1 MKIIIVGCGK
11 VGTDILASL
20 LNEDHDITVIEQ
32 NASVLEETVNIY
44 DVMGLC
50 GNGADYETLAEAG
63 APNCDLLIAVT
74 DSDEMNM
81 LSCFLAR
88 RMGAGNTIARIRN
101 PEYNDK
107 SLGFMRQHLD
117 LSMSINPELLAARE
131 FFNMLKL
138 PSAAKVETFSGRN
151 FEMVELKLKNESKLD
166 GLRLANLT
174 NEYPFSLLV
183 CVVQRDDVMYIPDG
197 NFVLK
202 SGDRIG
208 ITANAADISGFFKK
222 LGIAKKQA
230 KNIMIIGASKTAYYL
245 AKMLLAAGSTV
256 KIIDYNLERCEEFSE
271 LLPGVTMICGNGA
284 SQELLIEEGIETI
297 DAFVASTG
305 MDEQNIILSYFAESL
320 NVPKVIAKVN
330 RDEFVSMAEKMG
342 IDSIVTPKKI
352 VSDVMIRYARGLQN
366 SLGSK
371 VETLYKIADGK
382 AEILEFIV
390 QNDFK
395 YASIPFKDLRLK
407 NNTLIAGIIRNKKS
421 IIPGGNDV
429 LLPGDRVVVI
439 TAGNKMSD
447 LADIIK

>member
-11 VGTDILASL
+11 VGTDILSSL
-20 LNEDHDITVIEQ
+20 LSEGHDITVVEQ
-32 NASVLEETVNIY
+32 NANVLSDAVDIY
-44 DVMGLC
+44 DVMGIC

-63 APNCDLLIAVT
+63 VADSDLVIAVT
-74 DSDEMNM
+74 NSDEMNM

-107 SLGFMRQHLD
+107 SLGFMRQQLD

-151 FEMVELKLKNESKLD
+151 FEMVELKLKSESALD
-166 GLRLANLT
+166 GIRLADLNAQ
-174 NEYPFSLLV
+174 YPFKLLV
-183 CVVQRDDVMYIPDG
+183 CAVQRDDNMYIPDG

-208 ITANAADISGFFKK
+208 LTATPADISAFFKK
-222 LGIAKKQA
+222 LGIAQKQA
-230 KNIMIIGASKTAYYL
+230 RNIMIIGASKTAYYL
-245 AKMLLAAGSTV
+245 AKMLLAAGSSV
-256 KIIDYNLERCEEFSE
+256 KIIDYSLERCEQFSE
-271 LLPGVTMICGNGA
+271 LLPGVTMIHGDGA
-284 SQELLIEEGIETI
+284 RQELLIEEGIQSI

-305 MDEQNIILSYFAESL
+305 MDEQNIILSYFAASL
-320 NVPKVIAKVN
+320 NVPKVIAKIN
-330 RDEFVSMAEKMG
+330 RDEFVSMAENMG

-352 VSDVMIRYARGLQN
+352 VSDVMVRYARGLQN

-395 YASIPFKDLRLK
+395 YSNIPLKDLKLIS
-407 NNTLIAGIIRNKKS
+407 NTLIAGIIRNKKS

-429 LLPGDRVVVI
+429 LLPGDRVVVM
-439 TAGNKMSD
+439 TSGNKMSD
-447 LADIIK
+447 LSDIIR

>member
-11 VGTDILASL
+11 VGTDILSSL
-20 LNEDHDITVIEQ
+20 LSEGHDITVVEQ
-32 NASVLEETVNIY
+32 NANVLSDTVDIY
-44 DVMGLC
+44 DVMGIC

-63 APNCDLLIAVT
+63 VADSDLVIAVT
-74 DSDEMNM
+74 NSDEMNM

-107 SLGFMRQHLD
+107 SLGFMRQQLD

-151 FEMVELKLKNESKLD
+151 FEMVELKLKSESALD
-166 GLRLANLT
+166 GIRLADLNAQ
-174 NEYPFSLLV
+174 YPFKLLV
-183 CVVQRDDVMYIPDG
+183 CAVQRDDNMYIPDG

-208 ITANAADISGFFKK
+208 LTATPADISAFFKK
-222 LGIAKKQA
+222 LGIAQKQA
-230 KNIMIIGASKTAYYL
+230 RNIMIIGASKTAYYL
-245 AKMLLAAGSTV
+245 AKMLLAAGSSV
-256 KIIDYNLERCEEFSE
+256 KIIDYSLERCEQFSE
-271 LLPGVTMICGNGA
+271 LLPGVTMIHGDGA
-284 SQELLIEEGIETI
+284 RQELLIEEGIQSI

-305 MDEQNIILSYFAESL
+305 MDEQNIILSYFAASL
-320 NVPKVIAKVN
+320 NVPKVIAKIN
-330 RDEFVSMAEKMG
+330 RDEFVSMAENMG

-352 VSDVMIRYARGLQN
+352 VSDVMVRYARGLQN

-395 YASIPFKDLRLK
+395 YSNIPLKDLKLIS
-407 NNTLIAGIIRNKKS
+407 NTLIAGIIRNKKS

-429 LLPGDRVVVI
+429 LLPGDRVVVM
-439 TAGNKMSD
+439 TSGNKMSD
-447 LADIIK
+447 LSDIIR